1 MNLIGKLQP
10 VIIITAALLGL
21 LLGALTPL
29 GSVSSGL
36 IEVFLMMLLYI
47 LFLSIDLRQIKKSF
61 TNVRFTLTAVVINF
75 VFTPLFGYLLGK
87 LFFPDELDIRIGLL
101 MLLVTPCT
109 DWYLVFTGLSKGN
122 VELSMSILPLNLILQ
137 IVLLPVYLLVLI
149 GSEVTMDVVSLLGSV
164 AKVLVIP
171 FVLAYITKLFTKT
184 VKISKA
190 SYLTTEMIYSCC
202 SCAWRWW

>member
-61 TNVRFTLTAVVINF
+61 ANVR
-75 VFTPLFGYLLGK
+75 
-87 LFFPDELDIRIGLL
+87 
-101 MLLVTPCT
+101 
-109 DWYLVFTGLSKGN
+109 
-122 VELSMSILPLNLILQ
+122 LP
-137 IVLLPVYLLVLI
+137 
-149 GSEVTMDVVSLLGSV
+149 
-164 AKVLVIP
+164 
-171 FVLAYITKLFTKT
+171 
-184 VKISKA
+184 
-190 SYLTTEMIYSCC
+190 
-202 SCAWRWW
+202 